1 MKDLLKIAFVFLIFI
16 YLKVDICNAQI
27 NVSEVISSGGIEP
40 SNENYS
46 NFGVLGETFVNNSV
60 SNDYYET
67 SMGFLN
73 SFMIKTFAYEIKQE
87 FSFKIFPNPTHQHI
101 NIEFSIVP
109 QKYNLELYNN
119 MGQRILQ
126 YERNN
131 KCEQI
136 NLKGFTSGIYYLKI
150 FNREFLKTEKIIVK

>member
-27 NVSEVISSGGIEP
+27 NVSEVISSGGIES

-87 FSFKIFPNPTHQHI
+87 FSF
-101 NIEFSIVP
+101 
-109 QKYNLELYNN
+109 
-119 MGQRILQ
+119 
-126 YERNN
+126 
-131 KCEQI
+131 
-136 NLKGFTSGIYYLKI
+136 
-150 FNREFLKTEKIIVK
+150 